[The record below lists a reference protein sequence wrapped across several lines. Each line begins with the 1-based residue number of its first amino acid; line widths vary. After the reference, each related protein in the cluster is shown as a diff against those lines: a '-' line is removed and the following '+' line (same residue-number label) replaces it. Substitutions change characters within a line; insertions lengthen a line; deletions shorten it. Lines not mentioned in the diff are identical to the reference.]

1 MLKRAEAQ
9 LGCKLFERVAGRL
22 HPTAEALL
30 LKEELDDVFARI
42 ETFKRLAQDLS
53 DGRRGSLTVAASPS
67 LASGYLPSCIMPF
80 HKNGG
85 AASIDLQSLPSVWVV
100 DMVILREADLGF
112 SSHTAPHTVPT
123 AEQYDSPNN

>member
-42 ETFKRLAQDLS
+42 ETFKRLAHDLS

-67 LASGYLPSCIMPF
+67 LASGYLPSVIMQF
-80 HKNGG
+80 QKNGG
-85 AASIDLQSLPSVWVV
+85 DARDRKRTRLNYSQ
-100 DMVILREADLGF
+100 
-112 SSHTAPHTVPT
+112 
-123 AEQYDSPNN
+123 